1 MTWSHR
7 DCPEPF
13 AGEEWR
19 AARAGSPCQG
29 RDDVRRAAQGNR
41 EAAGAF
47 WRVAA
52 SLVGPGR
59 TTPLPPRS
67 PFSPAP
73 HAKVRSVTAGPNHV
87 ITL

>member
-1 MTWSHR
+1 MVLNHR

-13 AGEEWR
+13 AGEERR
-19 AARAGSPCQG
+19 AARAGSPCKR

-52 SLVGPGR
+52 SLVGHGEA
-59 TTPLPPRS
+59 TPLPPRS
-67 PFSPAP
+67 SP
-73 HAKVRSVTAGPNHV
+73 HAKIRSVTAVQHHV